1 MCSVQ
6 TLKEMMKEYP
16 LAPQDREF
24 CQALLLHG
32 EVLAVMVSYLPDSL
46 LWLVSTSE
54 QVRLLRRWQPDA
66 LVMSLKEVADLV
78 TVMGDPH
85 PTSVWDAAFMFGAA
99 APIEPTRSEDTG
111 DVLP

>member
-1 MCSVQ
+1 
-6 TLKEMMKEYP
+6 
-16 LAPQDREF
+16 
-24 CQALLLHG
+24 
-32 EVLAVMVSYLPDSL
+32 
-46 LWLVSTSE
+46 
-54 QVRLLRRWQPDA
+54 
-66 LVMSLKEVADLV
+66 MSLKEVADLV